1 MATQF
6 FNDVVQVDINRGET
20 TVVSIGVDIRNT
32 LLVCHNVAYSD
43 SYRKY
48 SNKNEMLLDG
58 FTRDSFAYK
67 FAEIYFASAVDPYDR
82 PQLLVTGGAL
92 LPNAN
97 DYITK
102 ISKVLASTGNFGFI
116 VTDIRYREDGLELEQ
131 EYDFIFDLSTYIEST
146 EKFYA
151 VWMDEDYIPEILSWI
166 YTNNNEVILTDT
178 PTGLMTE
185 SSTKEF

>member
-1 MATQF
+1 MSTQF
-6 FNDVVQVDINRGET
+6 FNDSVNVTINRGDAG
-20 TVVSIGVDIRNT
+20 VVNIGTDIRNT
-32 LLVCHNVAYSD
+32 LLVTSHTVFTD

-48 SNKNEMLLDG
+48 KNKNELLLDG
-58 FTRDSFAYK
+58 FTRDSFAYR
-67 FAEIYFASAVDPYDR
+67 FAEIYFAAAVDPYDT
-82 PQLLVTGGAL
+82 PNLLISGGII
-92 LPNAN
+92 LPNAQ

-116 VTDIRYREDGLELEQ
+116 VTDIRYRTDKLPIED
-131 EYDFIFDLSTYIEST
+131 EYQFIFDMATYIESS

-151 VWMDEDYIPEILSWI
+151 VWLDEDYIPSVLSWI

-185 SSTKEF
+185 SSTEEF